1 MKMRQIAIAAAAVFA
16 AVPARAGMVN
26 MNFLPSAQV
35 VNVGATV
42 SIDILLQAD
51 GIAAE
56 SVSALDAILDW
67 DPTLLQLNGVN
78 NAAAG
83 YAWLAEGF
91 LPDPDGINA
100 SLTDGNAIYT
110 ALGQLASPAF
120 APPPPGSLVVTT
132 LEFTALAETAGT
144 LVRFVPNMGMFGSTQ
159 IYAGFVPNT
168 PITGDISSTALVT
181 IIPEPASVACLLLAF
196 QLAIVRWGR
205 ISAHQRTC
213 TKTV

>member
-1 MKMRQIAIAAAAVFA
+1 MKMRQIAVAAAALFA
-16 AVPARAGMVN
+16 VVPARAGLVN

-51 GIAAE
+51 GGAAE

-110 ALGQLASPAF
+110 ALGQLAAPAF
-120 APPPPGSLVVTT
+120 APPSPGALVVTT

-144 LVRFVPNMGMFGSTQ
+144 LVRFVPNMGTFGSTQ
-159 IYAGFVPNT
+159 IFAGFVPNS

-181 IIPEPASVACLLLAF
+181 IIPEPANIVFLLLAI
-196 QLAIVRWGR
+196 QSAIVRRGR
-205 ISAHQRTC
+205 TSAHRGTSTRT
-213 TKTV
+213 V